1 MKLYIVFKTR
11 KSFLTNMKACCRRK
25 KRIPKR
31 NQTARYR
38 SYFSKHKTAYRKLI
52 ASRISKVLL
61 PMIHDTTSGAAMFEY
76 PWRCQ
81 LPFHHCRLNKKAGI
95 LVIHRFFLKNVI
107 QNLKQSEIW
116 QKGNFL
122 IMKADKAR

>member
-1 MKLYIVFKTR
+1 MQNVLLMFECTVMEELLAEAISSIIGIYLYETIHSLQNQKIIFKEHESTLP
-11 KSFLTNMKACCRRK
+11 KE

-61 PMIHDTTSGAAMFEY
+61 PINHDTTSGAAMFED
-76 PWRCQ
+76 P
-81 LPFHHCRLNKKAGI
+81 
-95 LVIHRFFLKNVI
+95 
-107 QNLKQSEIW
+107 
-116 QKGNFL
+116 
-122 IMKADKAR
+122 